1 MTKRRHQQ
9 KASAGEEPTP
19 TPTSNYDF
27 PLWVWALIFFLPLI
41 ASELMFYNV
50 GRTLSMILF
59 PLAWIGF
66 WVAMMSR
73 AGWPILEQF
82 KKDRD
87 DKENSKE

>member
-1 MTKRRHQQ
+1 
-9 KASAGEEPTP
+9 
-19 TPTSNYDF
+19 
-27 PLWVWALIFFLPLI
+27 
-41 ASELMFYNV
+41 
-50 GRTLSMILF
+50 MILF

-87 DKENSKE
+87 DEENSKE